1 MTKFSDPSGL
11 PYLISADSLPSVSD
25 LPKLTFVNPDSPT
38 ISNDASVAFLIVKS
52 DLGIADPIP
61 TRPVFNAASAV
72 PPVPTLTA
80 VDAVV
85 TPELISPV
93 ILPVTFPVRLPAVS
107 YTHLR
112 AHET

>member
-25 LPKLTFVNPDSPT
+25 LPKLTFVCPDSPT
-38 ISNDASVAFLIVKS
+38 ISSDASDVFLIVKS

-72 PPVPTLTA
+72 PPVP
-80 VDAVV
+80 
-85 TPELISPV
+85 
-93 ILPVTFPVRLPAVS
+93 R
-107 YTHLR
+107 
-112 AHET
+112 